1 MRKLYVVLLASSHAK
16 KCVKRKKF
24 KKTRRLIYKMMWAF
38 GLLEK
43 LDKCWTTLGFQ
54 VAYMGQPNSSFLR
67 WARAIIPQDSV
78 EFNH

>member
-1 MRKLYVVLLASSHAK
+1 MHKPIGDMLPI
-16 KCVKRKKF
+16 F
-24 KKTRRLIYKMMWAF
+24 LIIRMWAF